1 MLKLGV
7 IGMGLRAH
15 DFLCNTMN
23 SIDAD
28 FRITG
33 IVDPAV
39 ESARNYLRDCDKKDA
54 VFYGSV
60 EELLKDGKPDGVFV
74 GTRCNL
80 HTPLAI
86 ALEKYGVPI
95 YLEKPVATSMEQA
108 LELEDVFRHSKT
120 PVVVS
125 FPLRV
130 TPLCEKAKAI
140 IRSGAIGE
148 VLHVTGLNYVPY
160 GSVYF
165 EVGYRNYAVTQ
176 GLFLQKATHDFDY
189 MMELANSPITKISAN
204 WLRGRVFGG
213 NKPADLTCSQCPEA
227 MDCRE
232 SARNR
237 IKNCVGGVQADHLC
251 VYSEACGNPED
262 GINED
267 ASNAIFE
274 FANGA
279 IGTYAQVFFTR
290 RQGQRGATVSGP
302 LGRVSFDWYTNELQ
316 HIEHYQPFNGTYA
329 ADSGHTHFG
338 GDAVLAQNFHDI
350 ITHGVPSIS
359 TIQAGLRSVYTCLA
373 AKESAAT
380 GQTVAVRQVEW

>member
-15 DFLCNTMN
+15 DFLCETMN
-23 SIDAD
+23 SIDPD
-28 FRITG
+28 FRIAC

-39 ESARNYLRDCDKKDA
+39 ESARNYLRDCDKKDT
-54 VFYGSV
+54 VFYDSV
-60 EELLKDGKPDGVFV
+60 EELLKNAKPDGIFV

-80 HTPLAI
+80 HTPMAI

-108 LELEDVFRHSKT
+108 LELERVFRRSKT

-160 GSVYF
+160 GCVYF

-189 MMELANSPITKISAN
+189 MMELAGSPITRISAN

-213 NKPADLTCSQCPEA
+213 QKPGDLVCSQCPEA
-227 MDCRE
+227 KDCRE
-232 SARNR
+232 STRNR
-237 IKNCVGGVQADHLC
+237 IKNCVGGVHTDHLC
-251 VYSEACGNPED
+251 VFSEACGNPQD

-329 ADSGHTHFG
+329 ADNGQGHFG
-338 GDAVLAQNFHDI
+338 GDHVLAQNFHDLI
-350 ITHGVPSIS
+350 EYGTPSIS
-359 TIQAGLRSVYTCLA
+359 TIQAGLRSVFTCLA
-373 AKESAAT
+373 AKEAAAT
-380 GQTVAVRQVEW
+380 GKTVDVHQIDW